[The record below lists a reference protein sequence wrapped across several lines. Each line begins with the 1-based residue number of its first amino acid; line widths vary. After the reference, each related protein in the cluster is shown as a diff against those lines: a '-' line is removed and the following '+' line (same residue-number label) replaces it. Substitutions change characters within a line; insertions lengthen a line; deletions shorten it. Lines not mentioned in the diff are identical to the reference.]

1 MQDKLEPRFNPDSI
15 RESVRSPMSDNDD
28 RMGAVDVSNTKP
40 KGSGVLLNLV
50 LLILVIA
57 LGGLGWLLLE
67 QKQLLQTTQQ
77 QVERLESLVQ
87 SRSEGDVVIE
97 ATLMNQVDQLQTTQ
111 ADAQQA
117 LGRDLTQL
125 REAIAK
131 EASDRQALQ
140 QLVQQL
146 QQSVS
151 AQDTRIQSIQDRPQ
165 PADQSSSIENL
176 STSLRQLQTEL
187 SQLKETRNNDGQGE
201 ALQRLRTDLNTLTE
215 GQQQQAQNVTR
226 LTETLTEQR
235 NQLQS
240 VERQL
245 TSRLE
250 RIQADMARATEAP
263 SAASS
268 SSELAVIEL
277 GLAELR
283 EDIRAINN
291 ARQLINRDLLQLRE
305 QLNRVQL
312 MLN

>member
-15 RESVRSPMSDNDD
+15 RESVRSPITDDD
-28 RMGAVDVSNTKP
+28 RLGTVDASNAKP

-67 QKQLLQTTQQ
+67 QKQLLDSTQQ

-97 ATLMNQVDQLQTTQ
+97 STLINQVDQLQTTQ

-131 EASDRQALQ
+131 ETTDRQALQ
-140 QLVQQL
+140 QMVQQL
-146 QQSVS
+146 QQSVT

-165 PADQSSSIENL
+165 PADQASNIENL
-176 STSLRQLQTEL
+176 SASLRQLQTEL
-187 SQLKETRNNDGQGE
+187 SQLKATRSNDGQGD
-201 ALQRLRTDLNTLTE
+201 ALQSLRTDLSALTDR
-215 GQQQQAQNVTR
+215 QQQQAQNLTR

-245 TSRLE
+245 TNRLE
-250 RIQADMARATEAP
+250 RIQADMAKATETPVA
-263 SAASS
+263 AASS
-268 SSELAVIEL
+268 SDLASIEL

>member
-131 EASDRQALQ
+131 EATDRQALQ

-201 ALQRLRTDLNTLTE
+201 VLQRLRTDLNTLTE

-245 TSRLE
+245 TSRFE

-263 SAASS
+263 SATSS

>member
-131 EASDRQALQ
+131 EATDRQALQ

-201 ALQRLRTDLNTLTE
+201 VLQRLRTDLNTLTA

>member
-15 RESVRSPMSDNDD
+15 RESVRSPLSDNDD
-28 RMGAVDVSNTKP
+28 HLDTFVVSSTQT
-40 KGSGVLLNLV
+40 KGSGILLNLV

-57 LGGLGWLLLE
+57 LGGMGWLLLE
-67 QKQLLQTTQQ
+67 QRQQLETTQQ

-87 SRSEGDVVIE
+87 SRTEGDVVIE
-97 ATLMNQVDQLQTTQ
+97 DTLMNQVDQLQTTQ

-125 REAIAK
+125 RDAIAK
-131 EASDRQALQ
+131 EATDRQALQ

-187 SQLKETRNNDGQGE
+187 SQLKESRSNEGQGD
-201 ALQRLRTDLNTLTE
+201 ALQSLRMDLNTLTE
-215 GQQQQAQNVTR
+215 GQQQQAENVTR

-235 NQLQS
+235 NQIQS

-250 RIQADMARATEAP
+250 RIQADMAKVTEAST
-263 SAASS
+263 SAPS